1 MLEGMTPLAEPTAPA
16 RPPGRPRSPQADRA
30 ILDAT
35 LEVLAEVGFGRLT
48 VERVAEHAGV
58 GKATI
63 YRRWPTKMALVMA
76 AVDEVS
82 RSPSPEI
89 DTGTTRGD
97 LILLL
102 ASMISAITTTIAGRI
117 LPGLIAET
125 ALSPELRDALTHLWV
140 TRRELLL
147 AVLERGVARG
157 DVPPLTD
164 LGLTADLL
172 YGAVHYR
179 FLVSATPMDPGFAE
193 ELVDAVLP
201 QVGRTSSARSKR

>member
-1 MLEGMTPLAEPTAPA
+1 MTPLAEPAAPA

-48 VERVAEHAGV
+48 VERVAEYAGV

-63 YRRWPTKMALVMA
+63 YRRWPAKMALVLA
-76 AVDEVS
+76 AVDELS

-157 DVPPLTD
+157 ELPGPAD

-179 FLVSATPMDPGFAE
+179 FLVSATPMNPDFAE
-193 ELVDAVLP
+193 NLVDAVLP
-201 QVGRTSSARSKR
+201 QLGRSNRTSRTRSKR